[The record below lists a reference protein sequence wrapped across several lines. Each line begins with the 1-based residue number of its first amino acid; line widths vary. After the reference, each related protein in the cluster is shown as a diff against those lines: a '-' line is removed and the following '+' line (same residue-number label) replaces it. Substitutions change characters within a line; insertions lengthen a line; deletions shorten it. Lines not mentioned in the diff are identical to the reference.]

1 MSTASSRVATSTSGG
16 AKRRQRRRPSASAA
30 HHQADHHHRRAT
42 VLGILQCQRAGDNI
56 INLIFGP
63 RTSGLADCAYWSL
76 VSPQPGQLRLIYLS
90 ALTSNNL
97 RWKISHERTLYA
109 AGVKPRTNSSELTL
123 PITESPLRLFRTI
136 FVLHVR
142 GSIGPLRSHQTSEV
156 SIGLN
161 KILSNNSWSIQVQSS
176 LASKVFF
183 CTVFNLMPIA
193 AKKTVKQLIF

>member
-1 MSTASSRVATSTSGG
+1 M
-16 AKRRQRRRPSASAA
+16 KRTQFL
-30 HHQADHHHRRAT
+30 HQT
-42 VLGILQCQRAGDNI
+42 VLIEV
-56 INLIFGP
+56 
-63 RTSGLADCAYWSL
+63 S
-76 VSPQPGQLRLIYLS
+76 SPQAGQLRLIYLS

-161 KILSNNSWSIQVQSS
+161 KILSNNS
-176 LASKVFF
+176 
-183 CTVFNLMPIA
+183 
-193 AKKTVKQLIF
+193 